1 MDNNLKL
8 KIKAHLIKQL
18 NIIITQLSYINHTK
32 VLLETFI
39 YTEQLDNGIVRQY
52 NSFEYYK
59 KFSEDYLNN
68 LHIKFKQNGKEYIFF
83 IGI

>member
-1 MDNNLKL
+1 MDNKLKL

-18 NIIITQLSYINHTK
+18 NIITTQLSYINYTK
-32 VLLETFI
+32 VLLKTFI